1 MKISKRFLTSLL
13 SLILILSFQ
22 TQLFSQGKNM
32 ERIKSQRLAFYTE
45 KLELSEKE
53 AEKFWPVYNDYNSQK
68 EKINIQRSTIMRRL
82 LKEMEN
88 MNEKEVE
95 ESHQKFIDIQSK
107 SHKLFLKFDD
117 KFLEILPASKVMKLY
132 ITEIQFKQFLL
143 RQIGEQRRP
152 RQGRNR

>member
-1 MKISKRFLTSLL
+1 MQKSKRFLTPFL

-32 ERIKSQRLAFYTE
+32 ERMRSQRVAFYTE
-45 KLELSEKE
+45 KLDLSEEE
-53 AEKFWPVYNDYNSQK
+53 AEKFWPVYNDYISQK
-68 EKINIQRSTIMRRL
+68 EKINNERSTLMRGL
-82 LKEMEN
+82 LSEMEN
-88 MNEKEVE
+88 MNEKEIE
-95 ESHQKFIDIQSK
+95 ESHQKFIDIQS
-107 SHKLFLKFDD
+107 SAHKLFLQYDA

-143 RQIGEQRRP
+143 RQIGEQGRH

>member
-1 MKISKRFLTSLL
+1 MKISKRFLASFL
-13 SLILILSFQ
+13 SLFLILSIQ

-32 ERIKSQRLAFYTE
+32 ERIKTQRVAFYTE

-82 LKEMEN
+82 LREMEN
-88 MNEKEVE
+88 MNEKEIE

-107 SHKLFLKFDD
+107 SHKLFLRFDD

-143 RQIGEQRRP
+143 KQIGEQGRP